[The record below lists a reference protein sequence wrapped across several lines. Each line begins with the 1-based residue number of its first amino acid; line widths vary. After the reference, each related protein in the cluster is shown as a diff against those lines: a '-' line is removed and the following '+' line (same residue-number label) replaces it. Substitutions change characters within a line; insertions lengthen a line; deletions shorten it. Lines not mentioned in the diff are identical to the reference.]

1 MPVQANSLANLRPPF
16 ERGNTINRVNKGK
29 TNAVAMACRVAPEML
44 KICIDMARDLAEPP
58 GVRLK
63 AVDIVLKVAFP
74 QKSTIQVTPGSE
86 SGATRFLDVVFIHRG
101 ENGEV
106 LEGKPNGHDTFTVS
120 FDAE

>member
-74 QKSTIQVTPGSE
+74 QKSTIQVSPGSE
-86 SGATRFLDVVFIHRG
+86 VGTRFLDVVFIHRDSEG
-101 ENGEV
+101 QV
-106 LEGKPNGHDTFTVS
+106 IEGKPNGHNTFAVT

>member
-1 MPVQANSLANLRPPF
+1 MPVSANSLANLRPPF
-16 ERGNTINRVNKGK
+16 ERGNTVGRINKAKLRTVSE
-29 TNAVAMACRVAPEML
+29 ACKASPHML
-44 KICIDMARDLAEPP
+44 KFIIDLVHDSMEPSA
-58 GVRLK
+58 VRLK
-63 AVDIVLKVAFP
+63 AAEAVLRIAFP